1 MLLTYNSTLLLL
13 ADCPFPI
20 ARIVFLLPFLACC
33 DSILTLNVVINLNRM
48 ASSHFCVL
56 CAKGTKV
63 AGGYSNRIRATKF
76 NPTGNVR
83 KYPNLQW
90 AQLPVQI
97 GGGRIK
103 ICTRCL
109 KGNKHIQLAQ

>member
-1 MLLTYNSTLLLL
+1 
-13 ADCPFPI
+13 
-20 ARIVFLLPFLACC
+20 
-33 DSILTLNVVINLNRM
+33 M
-48 ASSHFCVL
+48 ASSNICPL
-56 CAKGTKV
+56 CTKGTKV

-90 AQLPVQI
+90 ASLPEQI

-109 KGNKHIQLAQ
+109 KGNKHLELA